1 MRSAIAPF
9 VAALMWAA
17 SAGFAVAAASGPDS
31 WDVSGVEARDTL
43 SMHATASAR
52 SKVIAR
58 IPHDAKGLKNLG
70 CRGAPSFQQWTR
82 MGEAERA
89 RASRSRWCRVSYQG
103 KTGWVA
109 GRYLREGATMPE
121 AQPQYVGAWTLK
133 CSRTCWLEQP
143 SVGAN
148 RPTLLKLRPVGDGN
162 AEITIERRGIAKTGT
177 LTVYM
182 DGEAVSAGPIAPLAA
197 NGPGR
202 LVMDPDDITMGL
214 KTQMGRHKRM
224 VLSFP
229 GEERGAEYG
238 LDQFDEAWR
247 QLAAPAKR

>member
-1 MRSAIAPF
+1 MRSAIASCL
-9 VAALMWAA
+9 AALVLAA
-17 SAGFAVAAASGPDS
+17 VGSSAHSAASGPDA

-43 SMHATASAR
+43 SMHGAASAR

-58 IPHDAKGLKNLG
+58 IPHDAKSLKNLG

-82 MGEAERA
+82 MSEAERA

-109 GRYLREGATMPE
+109 GRYLREGASVPVGAPT
-121 AQPQYVGAWTLK
+121 YVGAWTLK
-133 CSRTCWLEQP
+133 CTEACWLEQP

-148 RPTLLKLRPVGDGN
+148 RPTLLKLRPIGDGN
-162 AEITIERRGIAKTGT
+162 AEITVERRGIAKTGT

-182 DGEAVSAGPIAPLAA
+182 DGETVSVGPIAPLAA
-197 NGPGR
+197 KGPGR
-202 LVMDPDDITMGL
+202 LAMDPDDITMGL
-214 KTQMGRHKRM
+214 MKQMGRHKRM

-247 QLAAPAKR
+247 QLAARAKR